1 MKDSDEE
8 ISEKDSSLQGV
19 RFSDEVKDV
28 LAALESLIVR
38 AKAISILR
46 EKDGRVISDNAS
58 SALRAVQEDLN
69 DAWNE
74 IDSLLSEP
82 TPVVEATEEA
92 PAEEAPVEEIQEDA
106 EVAAAEVVV
115 EPEGEEVTVEEE
127 VESQEEVV
135 EEVEEVEE
143 APSLEEVDEEFE
155 ALFAEA
161 QQNIT
166 ESIIVELDDEEV

>member
-1 MKDSDEE
+1 M
-8 ISEKDSSLQGV
+8 QGV

-46 EKDGRVISDNAS
+46 EKDGRTISENAS

-74 IDSLLSEP
+74 IDSILGNSD
-82 TPVVEATEEA
+82 
-92 PAEEAPVEEIQEDA
+92 EAPVEEEAKEEVAVDEAPVEETPSEEIQEDVEIAEAEA
-106 EVAAAEVVV
+106 EVST
-115 EPEGEEVTVEEE
+115 EPEVEVTVEEE
-127 VESQEEVV
+127 VE

-143 APSLEEVDEEFE
+143 AASLEEVDEEFE

-166 ESIIVELDDEEV
+166 ESLIVELDDEEV